1 MSKETVRGR
10 RAFLKTGISAFLAL
24 PALAGQKG
32 NGAEIP
38 IAVGPQALQLE
49 KLAAE
54 ELGKHLQ
61 LLYPSHRFPI
71 VEAVPDHGSRI
82 LLGTL
87 RSLPPIGNHIAKG
100 LLTRPGS
107 YAVSAHMVGKDQAGV
122 IAGSDAQAVLFAV
135 YALLEKLGF
144 GFYLSYNTSP
154 PPARES
160 MRFDNWRLS
169 DYPVVSERIIFEW
182 HNFLSSC
189 STWDLAEW
197 EDWIV
202 QASRMRFNTIMV
214 HAYGNNPM
222 FTFTH
227 NGESKPVGYLATSV
241 KGGDWSTEHVN
252 DVRRIFGGD
261 KTFADP
267 VFGSKAALV
276 PDEQRVQAAVSLMQ
290 QVFAVA
296 KKHGLEIV
304 FTLDVDCERDNPQ
317 NIIDTLPEDARFEV
331 DGFRLANPDVPAG
344 YEYYK
349 SQISSLMNTY
359 PEIGRIAVWVR
370 VANAKWGHEG
380 TLWRILKPQDFP
392 RPWRAEYQEAVA
404 KKGPGLQTD
413 PQAPSMFAINK
424 ILTAFRRALVE
435 LGKDQVELALGSF
448 DFDWVRAADAFVPS
462 DVMFVPMDDY
472 VELGTEEAQ
481 SAIQAAS
488 KNRKV
493 VPIVLAHE
501 DDYAFVGRPFTP
513 YESFASLL
521 AQSGSAGFAICH
533 WTTRPLD
540 LYFKSLAEQ
549 VWHQTQDQPLEVTCE
564 QMAARTFGETFRDL
578 GKQYLIRWIT
588 DAPIFGRDTSD
599 LFMDHPLVEP
609 QRVITECRGRL
620 SVLGKI
626 PTESLSPAA
635 SEQLNYYKDFERFM
649 IAFYESH
656 SAWER
661 SVSLLRRGDVEGSR
675 EALALCDPKSVL
687 EQYARAASRGRPTR
701 GEMGILI
708 SMNLKW
714 LPYMV
719 SQRQALGL
727 DTIRYHFEPTQYEA
741 LTMWAGNYTFYFDQ
755 DRALWKAAG
764 QRETQAPTF
773 RLASP
778 PFADHENL
786 REVCQTGLQST
797 RTIVLRLKTIAD
809 QDLLP
814 GDYELRLLL
823 VCPSSDGSS
832 PRTRAEIYC

>member
-1 MSKETVRGR
+1 
-10 RAFLKTGISAFLAL
+10 
-24 PALAGQKG
+24 
-32 NGAEIP
+32 
-38 IAVGPQALQLE
+38 
-49 KLAAE
+49 
-54 ELGKHLQ
+54 
-61 LLYPSHRFPI
+61 
-71 VEAVPDHGSRI
+71 
-82 LLGTL
+82 
-87 RSLPPIGNHIAKG
+87 
-100 LLTRPGS
+100 
-107 YAVSAHMVGKDQAGV
+107 
-122 IAGSDAQAVLFAV
+122 
-135 YALLEKLGF
+135 
-144 GFYLSYNTSP
+144 
-154 PPARES
+154 
-160 MRFDNWRLS
+160 
-169 DYPVVSERIIFEW
+169 
-182 HNFLSSC
+182 
-189 STWDLAEW
+189 
-197 EDWIV
+197 
-202 QASRMRFNTIMV
+202 
-214 HAYGNNPM
+214 
-222 FTFTH
+222 
-227 NGESKPVGYLATSV
+227 
-241 KGGDWSTEHVN
+241 
-252 DVRRIFGGD
+252 
-261 KTFADP
+261 
-267 VFGSKAALV
+267 
-276 PDEQRVQAAVSLMQ
+276 
-290 QVFAVA
+290 
-296 KKHGLEIV
+296 
-304 FTLDVDCERDNPQ
+304 
-317 NIIDTLPEDARFEV
+317 
-331 DGFRLANPDVPAG
+331 
-344 YEYYK
+344 
-349 SQISSLMNTY
+349 
-359 PEIGRIAVWVR
+359 
-370 VANAKWGHEG
+370 
-380 TLWRILKPQDFP
+380 
-392 RPWRAEYQEAVA
+392 
-404 KKGPGLQTD
+404 
-413 PQAPSMFAINK
+413 MFAINK

-435 LGKDQVELALGSF
+435 LGKGHVELALGSF
-448 DFDWVRAADAFVPS
+448 DFEWLRAADAFVPS

-481 SAIQAAS
+481 TAMQAAS

-549 VWHQTQDQPLEVTCE
+549 VWNQTQDQPLEVTCE
-564 QMAARTFGETFRDL
+564 QMAARTFGETFREL

-599 LFMDHPLVEP
+599 LFMDRPLVEP

-635 SEQLNYYKDFERFM
+635 SEQLNYYKDFEGFM